1 MLVVGTTIVV
11 PELEG
16 AQLMFQIS
24 QNWEVPNLA
33 LLCPRTGRRPTHQN
47 WEVPNSAFKM
57 SQNTK
62 SHN

>member
-24 QNWEVPNLA
+24 QNWEVPNLV
-33 LLCPRTGRRPTHQN
+33 LLCPRTGRCPTRIQDPP
-47 WEVPNSAFKM
+47 ELGGAQLSF
-57 SQNTK
+57 
-62 SHN
+62 